1 MSIVESIEAL
11 DGKRIVDENGEVFD
25 ARSVVENI
33 LQEQAQKA
41 QRQREGLK
49 RKETKNYIPPEY
61 GGLTE
66 FIGCF
71 RNSMKD
77 IVPDLSPI
85 ECGILITILI
95 KMKKGKNGLLIN
107 GGKPMNSKAIGA
119 HIGKGRTKTNEY
131 LTKFVSLGIL
141 EEVENEDDKRIKNYR
156 INPHYHIMGKFP
168 NSTEENRFIKLY
180 KNKLGEMIDGLTLSE
195 LGFIYKAL
203 PICHYATFELV
214 HNPTTP
220 IDVEEEEEEII
231 VDENNYTAPPSA
243 NLEYFNDHELAE
255 FMNMKLSSIQ
265 KMINSLSKKGFLMV
279 SKCSG
284 IEIYTLHPHIV
295 YPQGTKT
302 YKHIRTILNRFEN
315 FRKEKLRRS
324 KSKVS

>member
-1 MSIVESIEAL
+1 MSIVESMRAL

-25 ARSVVENI
+25 ARSVFEDI

-77 IVPDLSPI
+77 IVLDLSPM
-85 ECGILITILI
+85 ECGVLITILI
-95 KMKKGKNGLLIN
+95 KMKKGKNGLLIS
-107 GGKPMNSKAIGA
+107 GGKPMNNKDIGE

-141 EEVENEDDKRIKNYR
+141 EEVENEEDKRVKNYR
-156 INPHYHIMGKFP
+156 VNPHYHIMGKFP
-168 NSTEENRFIKLY
+168 DSTEENRFIKLY
-180 KNKLGEMIDGLTLSE
+180 RNKLVEMIDGLELSE
-195 LGFIYKAL
+195 LVFIYKLL
-203 PICHYATFELV
+203 PICHHATFELV
-214 HNPTTP
+214 HNPTARYTSP
-220 IDVEEEEEEII
+220 VIESEETIQ
-231 VDENNYTAPPSA
+231 NAS
-243 NLEYFNDHELAE
+243 LEYFNIEELAD
-255 FMNMKLSSIQ
+255 FTNMKLSSV
-265 KMINSLSKKGFLMV
+265 KRLINSLSQKGFLMV

-284 IEIYTLHPHIV
+284 IDSYTLHPHIV
-295 YPQGTKT
+295 FPKGTKT
-302 YKHIRTILNRFEN
+302 YKRIQDILDRFEN

-324 KSKVS
+324 KTKVS